1 MRSNTWKNDAALLFV
16 VLIWGVNFP
25 VIKIPLEVMPPFAAN
40 VFRFAASAVVLGAFY
55 AAQYEGGFF
64 APLRTHGARIVAL
77 GLLGHVAYQ
86 VCFIT
91 GVHWTTAGSAALIM
105 AASPLWTAVASQL
118 RGYERLPAAAWG
130 GLLVS
135 LLGTVLVIAA
145 GADLAGGTLKGN
157 LLMLAA
163 SAFWGVY
170 TAFNTSVVNDVS
182 PAGFS
187 FLSILV
193 ALPVLTLLGVPYFGA
208 VEWSAVDLW
217 DWTALVFSGGFSTG
231 VAYLIWAA
239 AVKNVGPSNTAVYS
253 NLVPFVAL
261 LGGALLLG
269 EAVALTQVL
278 GGLLI
283 IGGLLALR
291 RSRREAVPAGGA

>member
-1 MRSNTWKNDAALLFV
+1 VRSSWKNDIALLSV

-25 VIKIPLEVMPPFAAN
+25 VIKVPLEVMPPFAAN
-40 VFRFAASAVVLGAFY
+40 VFRFTTSVLFLGAYY
-55 AAQYEGGFF
+55 AAQAGGDLF
-64 APLRTHGARIVAL
+64 APMRTHGKRIVAL

-118 RGYERLPAAAWG
+118 RGYERLPPAAWG

-135 LLGTVLVIAA
+135 LAGTGLVVVA
-145 GADLAGGTLKGN
+145 GANLAGGTLAGN

-163 SAFWGVY
+163 SVFWGLY
-170 TAFNTSVVNDVS
+170 TAFNIEVVKDVS
-182 PAGFS
+182 PAGFA

-193 ALPVLTLLGVPYFGA
+193 ALPVLVALGVPTFGA
-208 VEWSAVDLW
+208 IEWSRVGFTEWA
-217 DWTALVFSGGFSTG
+217 ALIFSGGFSTG
-231 VAYLIWAA
+231 VAYIIWAA
-239 AVKNVGPSNTAVYS
+239 AVRNVGPSSTAVYA

-261 LGGALLLG
+261 LGGMLLLG
-269 EAVALTQVL
+269 ESITFAQVL
-278 GGLLI
+278 GGVLI
-283 IGGLLALR
+283 IGGLVALR
-291 RSRREAVPAGGA
+291 RSRQHTTAGA

>member
-1 MRSNTWKNDAALLFV
+1 MHRDTWKNDAALLLV

-25 VIKIPLEVMPPFAAN
+25 VIKIPLAVMPPFAAN
-40 VFRFAASAVVLGAFY
+40 VFRFATSALFLGVFY
-55 AAQYEGGFF
+55 AVRAGGNLF
-64 APLRTHGARIVAL
+64 APMRTHGKKIVAL

-105 AASPLWTAVASQL
+105 AASPLWTAMASQL
-118 RGYERLPAAAWG
+118 RGYEHLPAAAWG

-135 LLGTVLVIAA
+135 LVGTILVVTA
-145 GADLAGGTLKGN
+145 GADLAGGTLTGN

-170 TAFNTSVVNDVS
+170 TAFNTSVVSEVS

-187 FLSILV
+187 FLGILV
-193 ALPVLTLLGVPYFGA
+193 ALPALTALGVPYFDA
-208 VEWSAVDLW
+208 VEWSAVGAVEW
-217 DWTALVFSGGFSTG
+217 AALVFSGGFSTG

-239 AVKNVGPSNTAVYS
+239 AVKNVGPSSTAVYS

-269 EAVALTQVL
+269 EAVTLTQVL
-278 GGLLI
+278 GGLFI
-283 IGGLLALR
+283 IGGLVAMR
-291 RSRREAVPAGGA
+291 RSRRTTISAGS